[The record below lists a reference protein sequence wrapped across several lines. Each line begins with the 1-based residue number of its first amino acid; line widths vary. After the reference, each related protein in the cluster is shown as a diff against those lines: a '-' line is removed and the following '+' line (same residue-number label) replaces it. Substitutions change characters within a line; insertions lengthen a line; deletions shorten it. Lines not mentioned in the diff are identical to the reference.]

1 MRLKIDVYSMWTKLK
16 TYWRH
21 PAEGRYMP
29 IREIAAVS
37 FGGLGVRF
45 ITNTVVTMIVSTGN
59 VLIGNTIG
67 IPPVPLY
74 FMYLASVLANIPL
87 TTLRARIVDYSHLKK
102 GKYRPFVFLT
112 AIPTALLGIGF
123 VLLPYDRMTLFWKG
137 AAVLAFNIGFQF
149 FYYFL
154 YDSNENL
161 VNVLSPNTYE
171 RSDVYSVKSIV
182 DSFAPSVTNI
192 IVPLIAKAV
201 TGDEVIY
208 DMRVYRAVYPPILIL
223 GVLLSIFIYAGTK
236 EKIVQPKSRHI
247 QTPFLDT
254 LKMVV
259 KNKYFWI
266 ISLAS
271 CLGFL
276 ETSFFNVLGWMYNYQ
291 KVCTAGQFALITTIN
306 GNAALWAMLFTPMLV
321 RRFGKKNLLVFS
333 NVLNILFIACMY
345 PVVRS
350 SPTDIMIWMFLGCLF
365 VNSVVTQITVTITPS
380 INGDIRDYQQYIS
393 GERVDGIFAVVGLIG
408 SVWNLA
414 TGSVLP
420 AIYNKVGLNAQTA
433 VALGYSPDNVYDI
446 LYNEAYFR
454 RICGVLILASV
465 LGAALNVLPYFFYD
479 LTEAKQAGMIAV
491 LKIRAMLED
500 SESGTPEAQTLRE
513 GMEAIAQAERM
524 EHAEPIDVRQARRH
538 GGRKAGKQARQHNAD
553 VALARTVLREIRYF
567 DAPETDAFVRRA
579 QKLTQAGVQA
589 FAQQMDTDIARVRVL
604 PTYTEAE
611 KEYRKAW
618 LEIAKAEASSRKI
631 LRKRYPDG
639 IVPFDEDVFERL
651 FRAEDAADAALQDAY
666 AAKNKAAVRRLRAEK
681 TRLKQQIKTETK
693 AFAQYNRAVKPYRDA
708 QKLLQKRDDLRRL
721 PALREAYAQKRCE
734 EDADA

>member
-1 MRLKIDVYSMWTKLK
+1 
-16 TYWRH
+16 
-21 PAEGRYMP
+21 MP
-29 IREIAAVS
+29 LREIAAVS
-37 FGGLGVRF
+37 IGGLGVRF

-67 IPPVPLY
+67 IPPMPLY
-74 FMYLASVLANIPL
+74 FMYLASVLINIPL

-123 VLLPYDRMTLFWKG
+123 VLAPYDRMTLFWKC
-137 AAVLAFNIGFQF
+137 AVVLAFNIGFQF

-192 IVPLIAKAV
+192 IIPLLAKVV
-201 TGDEVIY
+201 TGEEKIY
-208 DMRVYRAVYPPILIL
+208 DMRVYRAVYPPILVL
-223 GVLLSIFIYAGTK
+223 GVLLSIFIYAGTR
-236 EKIVQPKSRHI
+236 EKIVQAKDHRI
-247 QTPFLDT
+247 RTPFLDT
-254 LKMVV
+254 LKTVV

-276 ETSFFNVLGWMYNYQ
+276 ESSFFNVLGWMYNYQ
-291 KVCTAGQFALITTIN
+291 KVCSAGQFALITTIY
-306 GNAALWAMLFTPMLV
+306 GNASLWAMLFTPLLI

-333 NVLNILFIACMY
+333 NVLNILFIAFMY

-350 SPTDIMIWMFLGCLF
+350 SPTNVMIWMFLGCLF
-365 VNSVVTQITVTITPS
+365 VNGVVTQITVTLTPS

-420 AIYNKVGLNAQTA
+420 AIYNRAGLNAQTA
-433 VALGYSPDNVYDI
+433 AALGYSTDNIYEI
-446 LYNEAYFR
+446 LYNEQYFR

-479 LTEAKQAGMIAV
+479 LTETKQSGMIAV

-500 SESGTPEAQTLRE
+500 DESGSLEPQTLQE
-513 GMEAIAQAERM
+513 GMELIS
-524 EHAEPIDVRQARRH
+524 HAMSTEQTQPIDLQQAKKN
-538 GGRKAGKQARQHNAD
+538 GRKAYKQAVRHNRD
-553 VALARTVLREIRYF
+553 LEVARMVLEELHYF
-567 DAPETDAFVRRA
+567 DTEEAQAFVAYA
-579 QKLTQAGVQA
+579 QKLTQAGVLH
-589 FAQQMDTDIARVRVL
+589 FAQQMDTDIHRIRVL
-604 PTYTEAE
+604 PTGTPEE
-611 KEYRKAW
+611 KEIRKAW
-618 LEIAKAEASSRKI
+618 LEIAKGEIAAKRI
-631 LRKRYPDG
+631 LQKQYPNG
-639 IVPFDEDVFERL
+639 ITPFEEDAFDHL
-651 FRAEDAADAALQDAY
+651 FRAEDEADAALQKAY
-666 AAKNKAAVRRLRAEK
+666 SEKDKAAIRRLRAEK
-681 TRLKQQIKTETK
+681 AQIKQQLAQTNK
-693 AFAQYNRAVKPYRDA
+693 AFARYNRAVKPYRDA
-708 QKLLQKRDDLRRL
+708 QKLLQKRDRLQRL
-721 PALREAYAQKRCE
+721 PELRAEYLSKS
-734 EDADA
+734 